1 MIKPFGKHR
10 TFVKARR
17 NGDVSSNSESVS
29 RTAVRYRVRKK
40 KRLFTVVTVAVAS
53 VMIPIMIA
61 SAATGDMKMT
71 PQPEKTAQVQAAAQP
86 QETEEAQP
94 ASTATPKLTETTQS
108 AAPVASEGSVVTAE
122 GETAQTQAPAA
133 QTPAAEQTQAAEEPA
148 VAVTYM
154 EGMTDPKVHE
164 IQQRLMDLYYMGQ
177 DDTTDYFGP
186 ATNQALKY
194 FQRKHGLTVD
204 GAAGPETM
212 ALLFSENAKEYSMS
226 LGMAGADV
234 ENMQERLIEL
244 GYPISEATGYF
255 GEETEKAVKYFQR
268 MSGLAEDGSVGHMTE
283 ELLYSGAA
291 EKSLEYEQMQADK
304 EAAAQKPAEDNSG
317 KENDKQESSKEDNS
331 SKEDSNKEDSDSK
344 EDSKPESDDS
354 PQEDSAPAEDN
365 SSSSEDSGDS
375 APSYTADAGS
385 VEAFIAVAEAQLGKP
400 YVLGGKGPN
409 SFDCSGLIYYA
420 LRESG
425 NDVPYRTSG
434 GWRSTDYP
442 TITSISDLQRGDIIC
457 MDGHVAIYLGDN
469 TVLDASSSQNA
480 MVTRE
485 FGSWFR
491 NGFICAKRPL

>member
-10 TFVKARR
+10 TFVRARR

-29 RTAVRYRVRKK
+29 RAAVRYRVRKK

-61 SAATGDMKMT
+61 SAATGDMNMT
-71 PQPEKTAQVQAAAQP
+71 PQPEPTAQVQAVAQP
-86 QETEEAQP
+86 QETEEVQP
-94 ASTATPKLTETTQS
+94 ASTATEAPKLTETTQS
-108 AAPVASEGSVVTAE
+108 AAPVAPESSAVTAQ
-122 GETAQTQAPAA
+122 GEATQSAMPA
-133 QTPAAEQTQAAEEPA
+133 EPA
-148 VAVTYM
+148 PVVEEQQPAITYM
-154 EGMTDPKVHE
+154 EGMTDGKVRE
-164 IQQRLMDLYYMGQ
+164 IQQRLMDLYYMGW
-177 DDTTDYFGP
+177 DETTDYFGP
-186 ATNQALKY
+186 QTNQALKY

-212 ALLFSENAKEYSMS
+212 ALLFSENAKEYSMT
-226 LGMAGADV
+226 LGAAGADV

-283 ELLYSGAA
+283 ELLYSDAA
-291 EKSLEYEQMQADK
+291 EKSLEYEQIQAEK
-304 EAAAQKPAEDNSG
+304 EAEKQPAEPSEEAKQEENSSQEDTSSDSG
-317 KENDKQESSKEDNS
+317 KEESSSKEENGGS
-331 SKEDSNKEDSDSK
+331 S
-344 EDSKPESDDS
+344 
-354 PQEDSAPAEDN
+354 QEDSAPAEDH

-375 APSYTADAGS
+375 SPSYTADAGS
-385 VEAFIAVAEAQLGKP
+385 VEAFIAAAEAQLGKP

-425 NDVPYRTSG
+425 NDVPYRTSA
-434 GWRSTDYP
+434 GWRNTDYP
-442 TITSISDLQRGDIIC
+442 TITSTSDLQRGDIIC
-457 MDGHVAIYLGDN
+457 MNGHVAIYLGDN
-469 TVLDASSSQNA
+469 MVLDASSSQNA

>member
-10 TFVKARR
+10 TFVRARR
-17 NGDVSSNSESVS
+17 NGNVSSNSESVS
-29 RTAVRYRVRKK
+29 RAAVRYRVRKK

-71 PQPEKTAQVQAAAQP
+71 PQPEPTAQVQAVAQP
-86 QETEEAQP
+86 QETEEQP
-94 ASTATPKLTETTQS
+94 DSAATEAPKLTETTQS
-108 AAPVASEGSVVTAE
+108 AAPVASESSAVTAQ
-122 GETAQTQAPAA
+122 GETTQPAAPAE
-133 QTPAAEQTQAAEEPA
+133 QTPAVEEQQP
-148 VAVTYM
+148 VVTYM
-154 EGMTDPKVHE
+154 EGMTDEKVRE
-164 IQQRLMDLYYMGQ
+164 IQQRLMDLYYMGR
-177 DDTTDYFGP
+177 DETTDYFGP
-186 ATNQALKY
+186 QTNQALKY
-194 FQRKHGLTVD
+194 FQRKHGLAVD

-212 ALLFSENAKEYSMS
+212 ALLFSENAKEYSMA
-226 LGMAGADV
+226 LGAAGADV

-268 MSGLAEDGSVGHMTE
+268 MSGLVEDGSVGHMTE
-283 ELLYSGAA
+283 ELLYSDQA
-291 EKSLEYEQMQADK
+291 EKSLEYEQIQAEK
-304 EAAAQKPAEDNSG
+304 EAAKQPAEPSEEAKQEESGSKEDTSSDSG
-317 KENDKQESSKEDNS
+317 KEESSNS
-331 SKEDSNKEDSDSK
+331 GSSEEESNDSS
-344 EDSKPESDDS
+344 
-354 PQEDSAPAEDN
+354 QEDSAPAEDN
-365 SSSSEDSGDS
+365 SSSSEDSGDT
-375 APSYTADAGS
+375 PSYTADAGS

-425 NDVPYRTSG
+425 NDVPYRTSA
-434 GWRSTDYP
+434 GWRNTDYP

-469 TVLDASSSQNA
+469 MVLDASSSQNA

>member
-1 MIKPFGKHR
+1 
-10 TFVKARR
+10 
-17 NGDVSSNSESVS
+17 
-29 RTAVRYRVRKK
+29 
-40 KRLFTVVTVAVAS
+40 
-53 VMIPIMIA
+53 
-61 SAATGDMKMT
+61 
-71 PQPEKTAQVQAAAQP
+71 
-86 QETEEAQP
+86 
-94 ASTATPKLTETTQS
+94 
-108 AAPVASEGSVVTAE
+108 
-122 GETAQTQAPAA
+122 
-133 QTPAAEQTQAAEEPA
+133 
-148 VAVTYM
+148 
-154 EGMTDPKVHE
+154 MTDPKVHE

-177 DDTTDYFGP
+177 DETTDYFGP

-212 ALLFSENAKEYSMS
+212 ALLFSEDAKEYSMA
-226 LGMAGADV
+226 LGAAGADV
-234 ENMQERLIEL
+234 QNMQERLIEL

-255 GEETEKAVKYFQR
+255 GEETEKAVRYFQR

-304 EAAAQKPAEDNSG
+304 EAEAQRPGEPAEDS
-317 KENDKQESSKEDNS
+317 KQEDNS
-331 SKEDSNKEDSDSK
+331 SKEDSKQEDNSGSQ
-344 EDSKPESDDS
+344 ESS
-354 PQEDSAPAEDN
+354 GNGSQQEDSAPVEDN
-365 SSSSEDSGDS
+365 SSSAEDSGDS
-375 APSYTADAGS
+375 SPSYTADAGS

-425 NDVPYRTSG
+425 NDVPYRTSA

-457 MDGHVAIYLGDN
+457 MNGHVAIYLGDN
-469 TVLDASSSQNA
+469 MVLDASSSQNA

>member
-10 TFVKARR
+10 TFVRARR
-17 NGDVSSNSESVS
+17 NGDVSSNSEGVS
-29 RTAVRYRVRKK
+29 RAAVRYRVRKK

-61 SAATGDMKMT
+61 SAATGDMNMT
-71 PQPEKTAQVQAAAQP
+71 PQPEPTAQVQAAAQP
-86 QETEEAQP
+86 QETKEAQP
-94 ASTATPKLTETTQS
+94 SSTEAPKLTETTQAAAS
-108 AAPVASEGSVVTAE
+108 AAPESSSVPGG
-122 GETAQTQAPAA
+122 GEPEEAA
-133 QTPAAEQTQAAEEPA
+133 AHTPVVEEPA
-148 VAVTYM
+148 AAVTYM

-177 DDTTDYFGP
+177 DETTDYFGP

-212 ALLFSENAKEYSMS
+212 ALLFSEGAKEYSMA
-226 LGMAGADV
+226 LGAAGADV
-234 ENMQERLIEL
+234 QNMQERLIEL

-255 GEETEKAVKYFQR
+255 GEETEKAVRYFQR

-304 EAAAQKPAEDNSG
+304 EAEAQQPGEPAEDS
-317 KENDKQESSKEDNS
+317 KQEDNS
-331 SKEDSNKEDSDSK
+331 SKEDSKQEDNSGSQ
-344 EDSKPESDDS
+344 ESS
-354 PQEDSAPAEDN
+354 GNGSQQEDSAPVEDN
-365 SSSSEDSGDS
+365 SSSAEDSGDS
-375 APSYTADAGS
+375 SPSYTADAGS

-425 NDVPYRTSG
+425 NDVPYRTSA

-457 MDGHVAIYLGDN
+457 MNGHVAIYLGDN
-469 TVLDASSSQNA
+469 MVLDASSSQNA

>member
-10 TFVKARR
+10 TFVRARR

-29 RTAVRYRVRKK
+29 RAAVRYRVRKK

-71 PQPEKTAQVQAAAQP
+71 PQPEPTAQVQAVVAQP
-86 QETEEAQP
+86 QEKEEAQP
-94 ASTATPKLTETTQS
+94 ASTATEAPKLTETTQS
-108 AAPVASEGSVVTAE
+108 AAPVTPESSAVTAQ
-122 GETAQTQAPAA
+122 GEATQSATPAEQAPVVEE
-133 QTPAAEQTQAAEEPA
+133 QQPAI
-148 VAVTYM
+148 TYM
-154 EGMTDPKVHE
+154 EGMTDGKVRE

-177 DDTTDYFGP
+177 DEATDYFGP
-186 ATNQALKY
+186 QTNQALKY

-212 ALLFSENAKEYSMS
+212 ALLFSENAKEYSMT
-226 LGMAGADV
+226 LGAAGADV

-283 ELLYSGAA
+283 ELLYSDAA
-291 EKSLEYEQMQADK
+291 EKSLEYEQIQAEK
-304 EAAAQKPAEDNSG
+304 EAEKQPAEPSEEAKQEENSGQEDTSSDSG
-317 KENDKQESSKEDNS
+317 KEENSSEDSSKEESGDS
-331 SKEDSNKEDSDSK
+331 S
-344 EDSKPESDDS
+344 
-354 PQEDSAPAEDN
+354 QEDSAPAEDH

-375 APSYTADAGS
+375 SPSYTADAGS
-385 VEAFIAVAEAQLGKP
+385 VEAFIAAAEAQLGKP

-425 NDVPYRTSG
+425 NDVPYRTSA
-434 GWRSTDYP
+434 GWRNTDYP
-442 TITSISDLQRGDIIC
+442 TITSTSDLQRGDIIC
-457 MDGHVAIYLGDN
+457 MNGHVAIYLGDN
-469 TVLDASSSQNA
+469 MVLDASSSQNA

>member
-10 TFVKARR
+10 TFVRARR

-29 RTAVRYRVRKK
+29 RAAVRYRVRKK

-61 SAATGDMKMT
+61 SAATGDMNMT
-71 PQPEKTAQVQAAAQP
+71 PQPEPTAQVQAVAQP
-86 QETEEAQP
+86 QKTEEVQP
-94 ASTATPKLTETTQS
+94 ASTATEAPKLTETTQS
-108 AAPVASEGSVVTAE
+108 AAPVAPESSAVTAQ
-122 GETAQTQAPAA
+122 GEATQSAMPA
-133 QTPAAEQTQAAEEPA
+133 EPA
-148 VAVTYM
+148 PVVEEQQPAITYM
-154 EGMTDPKVHE
+154 EGMTDGKVRE
-164 IQQRLMDLYYMGQ
+164 IQQRLMDLYYMGW
-177 DDTTDYFGP
+177 DETTDYFGP
-186 ATNQALKY
+186 QTNQALKY

-212 ALLFSENAKEYSMS
+212 ALLFSENAKEYSMT
-226 LGMAGADV
+226 LGAAGADV

-283 ELLYSGAA
+283 ELLYSDAA
-291 EKSLEYEQMQADK
+291 EKSLEYEQIQAEK
-304 EAAAQKPAEDNSG
+304 EAEKQPAEPSEEAKQEENSSQEDTSSDSG
-317 KENDKQESSKEDNS
+317 KEESSSKEENGGS
-331 SKEDSNKEDSDSK
+331 S
-344 EDSKPESDDS
+344 
-354 PQEDSAPAEDN
+354 QEDSAPAEDH

-375 APSYTADAGS
+375 SPSYTADAGS
-385 VEAFIAVAEAQLGKP
+385 VEAFIAAAEAQLGKP

-425 NDVPYRTSG
+425 NDVPYRTSA
-434 GWRSTDYP
+434 GWRNTDYP
-442 TITSISDLQRGDIIC
+442 TITSTSDLQRGDIIC
-457 MDGHVAIYLGDN
+457 MNGHVAIYLGDN
-469 TVLDASSSQNA
+469 MVLDASSSQNA